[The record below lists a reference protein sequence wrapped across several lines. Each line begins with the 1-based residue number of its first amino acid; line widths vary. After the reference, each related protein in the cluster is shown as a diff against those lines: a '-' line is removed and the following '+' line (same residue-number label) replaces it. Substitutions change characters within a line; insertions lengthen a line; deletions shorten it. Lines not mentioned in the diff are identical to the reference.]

1 MVDGECGRFWRA
13 VTRLQRIGRFWCGV
27 SELPCSRFGARN
39 AGIAAERIEFAI
51 EGRATDV
58 QSPRHLGHPSAAMLD
73 GEPDGFGLN
82 LVQGAQGAIRIE
94 QFERGSGRCGR
105 GYRGYLEGGRQRC
118 NITGGGALTHDTIL
132 DRPCAESGH
141 CRRGRLML

>member
-1 MVDGECGRFWRA
+1 
-13 VTRLQRIGRFWCGV
+13 
-27 SELPCSRFGARN
+27 
-39 AGIAAERIEFAI
+39 
-51 EGRATDV
+51 
-58 QSPRHLGHPSAAMLD
+58 MLD

-118 NITGGGALTHDTIL
+118 NITGGGRSPKSSID
-132 DRPCAESGH
+132 PVPN
-141 CRRGRLML
+141 RGTVAVFG